1 MCWEE
6 TEIPP
11 CASLRLLATVLRDAN
26 FQGTVYMS
34 QELLTAR
41 KAGWVSGG
49 FWMLVGVLRVYKTV
63 TEKWKQSLERGGRS
77 IGEQWKIL
85 ESVDGDNL

>member
-1 MCWEE
+1 MGSDIGIVRWEE

-34 QELLTAR
+34 QQLVTA
-41 KAGWVSGG
+41 S
-49 FWMLVGVLRVYKTV
+49 
-63 TEKWKQSLERGGRS
+63 
-77 IGEQWKIL
+77 
-85 ESVDGDNL
+85 